1 MPKLTA
7 SSFQSHLTAQENS
20 EAARVSVDTLEPV
33 TASLPLEG
41 EWRRAIRIAK
51 TLAKW
56 PLYTWALLVLLTL
69 ASAAIRLLTNSL
81 SSDYI
86 YSGTFQFVLGSII
99 VGTLLPLNE
108 RSLLLAGVTSR
119 EIWRISMIFACATT
133 ALTAISM
140 GEYAII
146 DITAE
151 HPGNVMYIIHY
162 VGITPFLWLLA
173 PLGVFPGSIAS
184 ACVGI
189 ANRYLSSGSA
199 AAVIV
204 LTILLMNPFSFLIIP
219 HALGTGLPGYVI
231 YLLVAAVAYPLL
243 LRFILSRPRNEK

>member
-1 MPKLTA
+1 MPQLTDP
-7 SSFQSHLTAQENS
+7 SFQSHLTDQENS

-33 TASLPLEG
+33 TTSLPLEG

-140 GEYAII
+140 E
-146 DITAE
+146 
-151 HPGNVMYIIHY
+151 N
-162 VGITPFLWLLA
+162 TPSSTSL
-173 PLGVFPGSIAS
+173 PSIQEML
-184 ACVGI
+184 C
-189 ANRYLSSGSA
+189 
-199 AAVIV
+199 
-204 LTILLMNPFSFLIIP
+204 T
-219 HALGTGLPGYVI
+219 
-231 YLLVAAVAYPLL
+231 
-243 LRFILSRPRNEK
+243 